1 MSKAGTAAPGRVPGE
16 IGERIRQGIR
26 SGRFPAGKL
35 LPGLRSLSR
44 KHRVALVT
52 MQRAMSHLASQ
63 GLVAAE
69 PRRGYRVLGGPADA
83 EKSRPLA
90 YVAALEGGPRRWN
103 PLHQRLLA
111 AFQEAAQ
118 ARGWA
123 MLGVGSEEREQ
134 AAVMRQVA
142 GARAWGLI
150 LDVVDPGLLEMA
162 RASGLPAVMVDA
174 WVEDAGIDAVVQDGY
189 QGGLLAAAHLAACGH
204 RRVAWLGPTTQS
216 AHSLARLGGAT
227 VGLLRAGIE
236 LGPELRVE
244 ASGADIRDRARALLS
259 RADRPTAVIAL
270 WQWAA
275 AGLAAAARELGLVPG
290 RDFELVGWCT
300 EEEFLAEY
308 RPAFAGGPVPPT
320 LVWSIRA
327 MAELAVSRLVERR
340 ANPGLLPV
348 RINVPVALRV
358 GDGRGR

>member
-1 MSKAGTAAPGRVPGE
+1 MANMNNLSRIPARVGE
-16 IGERIRQGIR
+16 QIR
-26 SGRFPAGKL
+26 SAIVSGRLPAGKL
-35 LPGLRSLSR
+35 LPSLRQLSR
-44 KHRVALVT
+44 RHGVALKTV
-52 MQRAMSHLASQ
+52 QRALRPLVAE

-69 PRRGYRVLGGPADA
+69 FRRGYRVLAGPADA
-83 EKSRPLA
+83 ERSRPLA
-90 YVAALEGGPRRWN
+90 YVAALSGGPRRWN

-111 AFQEAAQ
+111 ALQEAAQ
-118 ARGWA
+118 VRGWA

-142 GARAWGLI
+142 GAHAWGLI
-150 LDVVDPGLLEMA
+150 LDAVDPELLGMA

-189 QGGLLAAAHLAACGH
+189 QGGLLAAAHLAARGH

-236 LGPELRVE
+236 LAPELRVE

-275 AGLAAAARELGLVPG
+275 AGLAAAAHELGLVPG
-290 RDFELVGWCT
+290 RDFDMVGWCT
-300 EEEFLAEY
+300 EEEFQAEY

-340 ANPGLLPV
+340 AHPGLLPV
-348 RINVPVALRV
+348 RINVPVALRTA
-358 GDGRGR
+358 G